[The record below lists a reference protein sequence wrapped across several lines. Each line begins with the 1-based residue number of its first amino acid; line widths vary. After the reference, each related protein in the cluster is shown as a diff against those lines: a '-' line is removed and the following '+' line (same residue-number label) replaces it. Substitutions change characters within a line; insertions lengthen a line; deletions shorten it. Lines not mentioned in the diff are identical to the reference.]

1 MLECNRKGYAISTG
15 SACHVGMMT
24 PAKTMIA
31 MGITGKEAK
40 EFFRISFGK
49 GTTQEDAE
57 KLGKILVELSA
68 PVTSV

>member
-1 MLECNRKGYAISTG
+1 
-15 SACHVGMMT
+15 MMT